1 MDTMFIHLQQL
12 LTPPSGCTLTVT
24 GQFQHLTLHIDQY
37 TYYRGPMHVFDFKDM
52 SSTSLRNHRDS

>member
-12 LTPPSGCTLTVT
+12 LTPPSDVILTVT

-52 SSTSLRNHRDS
+52 